1 MLVQI
6 VQFRQI
12 RQKGVQMFLLNTQ
25 SKEPIFEQIQN
36 QILRFIQAGVLAPGD
51 CLPSVRQLARE
62 NGINPNTVS
71 KAYIELE
78 KNGYVYNIPKKGV
91 YVSDIDLKQS
101 HSNQIVKVLQP
112 LKDSG
117 IQKQELM
124 DAIEILYKE
133 NATC

>member
-51 CLPSVRQLARE
+51 RLPSVRQLAQE

-101 HSNQIVKVLQP
+101 DSNQIVKVLQP

>member
-25 SKEPIFEQIQN
+25 CKEPIFEQIQN

-51 CLPSVRQLARE
+51 RLPSVRQLAQE

>member
-1 MLVQI
+1 MLVQV

-12 RQKGVQMFLLNTQ
+12 RQKGVQMFFLNTQ

-51 CLPSVRQLARE
+51 RLPSVRQLAQE

>member
-12 RQKGVQMFLLNTQ
+12 RQKGVQMFFLNTQ
-25 SKEPIFEQIQN
+25 IKEPIFEQIQN

-51 CLPSVRQLARE
+51 RLPSVRQLAQE

-117 IQKQELM
+117 IPKQELM

-133 NATC
+133 EATC

>member
-12 RQKGVQMFLLNTQ
+12 RQKGVQMFFLNTQ

-51 CLPSVRQLARE
+51 RLPSVRQLAQE